1 MLVAAARAVRAE
13 ANTEIAMFRKL
24 LILPIAAVFAF
35 GLLTSSVEAG
45 TGKKVAVGI
54 AVGVAA
60 TALAIAAAQSA
71 NSHRGRDN
79 YGYNHG
85 IGASENAVAAC
96 IHRADRRV
104 HRTRGGYARLDAVKK
119 INKKGSKF
127 KVTMLVTN
135 IFGNRTRQ
143 RWVKCHVKHDRVV
156 FFKYN

>member
-1 MLVAAARAVRAE
+1 MFKKLTMLP
-13 ANTEIAMFRKL
+13 M
-24 LILPIAAVFAF
+24 AAVLVF
-35 GLLTSSVEAG
+35 GICASSVEAG
-45 TGKKVAVGI
+45 SGKKVAIGI

-71 NSHRGRDN
+71 NTHRGRDN

-85 IGASENAVAAC
+85 VGARENAVGAC

-104 HRTRGGYARLDAVKK
+104 QRHRRGQYARLDAVKDIK
-119 INKKGSKF
+119 KKGNKF

-135 IFGNRTRQ
+135 FFANRAQQ